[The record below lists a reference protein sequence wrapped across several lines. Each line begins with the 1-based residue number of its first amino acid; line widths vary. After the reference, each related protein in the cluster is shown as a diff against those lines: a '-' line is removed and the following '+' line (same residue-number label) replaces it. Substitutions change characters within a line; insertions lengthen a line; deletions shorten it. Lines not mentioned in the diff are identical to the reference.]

1 MIITEFPRSQFSKL
15 QKEIKYTIGKTLF
28 VFKVFEDRIEKS
40 IFESGKKPLVF
51 QMLNSQSS
59 WVRMFNDVEGF

>member
-1 MIITEFPRSQFSKL
+1 MVITEFPKSRFMKL

-28 VFKVFEDRIEKS
+28 VFKVFEDKIEKV
-40 IFESGKKPLVF
+40 IFESGKEPLVF

-59 WVRMFNDVEGF
+59 WVRIYERV